1 MSKAGNVFP
10 LIGGR
15 KVEHL
20 KDNIRALSLK
30 LTQDQIMHLEGQALR
45 PRLPA

>member
-1 MSKAGNVFP
+1 VVSEHGIGSITSIVLAYVISKAGNMFP

-20 KDNIRALSLK
+20 KDNI
-30 LTQDQIMHLEGQALR
+30 
-45 PRLPA
+45 